1 MTERQNMREL
11 ARKAKQRMIA
21 GYYGKGEQRGRRRT
35 LEDKV
40 MHDKIVAIVEQ
51 DGTVTTD
58 GETLP
63 LYILKSVA
71 LDQYLGEGGGYAY
84 RSLLGASQGNISPH
98 ADGADHLGGER
109 FGDALGS

>member
-40 MHDKIVAIVEQ
+40 MHDTRSSRSSSR
-51 DGTVTTD
+51 TV
-58 GETLP
+58 
-63 LYILKSVA
+63 
-71 LDQYLGEGGGYAY
+71 
-84 RSLLGASQGNISPH
+84 R
-98 ADGADHLGGER
+98 
-109 FGDALGS
+109 